1 MMMIIGGASDSP
13 SGSSTEPEDYAIAVS
28 WEYVKSGLKSPASAD
43 FGRIREH
50 QIYTIEGK
58 PNTWEVRGYV
68 DSQNSY
74 GAMIRSTYACQL
86 EYVSGGGSNVADW
99 KLLDLQID

>member
-1 MMMIIGGASDSP
+1 MLWESASAPFQSDS
-13 SGSSTEPEDYAIAVS
+13 SAEPEDYAIPVS
-28 WEYVKSGLKSPASAD
+28 WEYVKSGLKSPDSAD

-50 QIYTIEGK
+50 KIYTIKGK

-99 KLLDLQID
+99 KLLDLQVD